1 MQAVMAGTTSMYV
14 TDSTPAALAS
24 YHARFRYSPN
34 SVNVG
39 TNGHDVFVG
48 LDASGKTLV
57 VAQVRSAT
65 SGYEV
70 RLGANSSGTVKYSA
84 WTAVTTGAHSIEVS
98 WQAATTGPGRNGL
111 AGIWI
116 DGTLR
121 QSVASLTNGSMR
133 LEDARLGPQN
143 LSRSVTGTE
152 YFDAFASTKGSY
164 IGV

>member
-1 MQAVMAGTTSMYV
+1 MQAVMSGTTSMYV
-14 TDSTPAALAS
+14 TDSTPAALSA
-24 YHARFRYSPN
+24 YHARFRFSPN
-34 SVNVG
+34 GTAVG
-39 TNGHDVFVG
+39 TNGHDLFVG

-65 SGYEV
+65 NGYEI

-84 WTAVTTGAHSIEVS
+84 WTAVTNAAHTIEVS
-98 WQAATTGPGRNGL
+98 WQAATTGSGKNGL
-111 AGIWI
+111 AGIWM
-116 DGTLR
+116 DGTLK
-121 QSVASLTNGSMR
+121 QSVAALTNGTMR

-143 LSRSVTGTE
+143 LSQKVTGTE